1 MDNNILHDYIFTN
14 LKVISK
20 IDNNSKIIIRNGNI
34 YIDNANPWYQF
45 AKRWMFGDDRYGT
58 IQFIKTIIQTSFNYS
73 NTLSLKYK
81 NSQDKHTLS
90 ILETMKSDFTNSM
103 VGIEKLKQ
111 TYNEDLVM
119 VSNLEIINGGISEHI
134 KELENTIAGH

>member
-20 IDNNSKIIIRNGNI
+20 IDTHSKIIIRNGNI
-34 YIDNANPWYQF
+34 YIDDSKVWYQSI
-45 AKRWMFGDDRYGT
+45 KRWCFGDDRYGT
-58 IQFIKTIIQTSFNYS
+58 IQFIKTIIQTAFTYS
-73 NTLSLKYK
+73 NNLTLKYK
-81 NSQDKHTLS
+81 TNQDKSVLS
-90 ILETMKSDFTNSM
+90 ILENMKKDFENGLR
-103 VGIEKLKQ
+103 GIEKLKE

-119 VSNLEIINGGISEHI
+119 VSNLEIISNSITEHS

>member
-20 IDNNSKIIIRNGNI
+20 IDTHSKIIIRNGNI
-34 YIDNANPWYQF
+34 YIDDTKAWYQF

-58 IQFIKTIIQTSFNYS
+58 IQFLKTIIQTSFNYS
-73 NTLSLKYK
+73 NNLSMKYK
-81 NSQDKHTLS
+81 STQDKTILS
-90 ILETMKSDFTNSM
+90 ILESINLDFKNSLNG
-103 VGIEKLKQ
+103 VDKLKQ

-119 VSNLEIINGGISEHI
+119 VSHLEIIHNGITEHL